1 MNKTPSC
8 NHYPTRVHP
17 PFLCLFFFF
26 RKESSR
32 MISLFV
38 FKQKVDTFCLVV
50 KKKKRVTFKWCFYLT
65 RKSSRNWLFHAPINI
80 LLHPL
85 WILRWPLNTWIMST
99 PQPLTTSFPAQNLPY
114 TRVPIAL
121 FMIERNSDAETWPQ
135 IQLCKKREQVPK
147 YSPPTAKY
155 NWWSY
160 LLLLGTFLLIQK
172 FTDAITQSKHA
183 SKKYTF
189 KLIATYSKINILPSS
204 WYSWHSP
211 YLSSHG
217 QQVQPTEPWGR
228 IAIPHLA
235 KAGNFTKYNVSSLA
249 CSNWFKGIWVEHKI
263 SHRPKEEFHW
273 LPMGLGL
280 KEHPNTPRMPFSVKD
295 LEILPEK
302 SFTLALH
309 HSLQIR
315 YTNLY
320 SQRARSLLWRGLS

>member
-1 MNKTPSC
+1 MQEKGTSPKIQSPSC
-8 NHYPTRVHP
+8 KVQLMKLLAAARNIPPDPEIHRCNHPEQTH
-17 PFLCLFFFF
+17 
-26 RKESSR
+26 
-32 MISLFV
+32 
-38 FKQKVDTFCLVV
+38 FK
-50 KKKKRVTFKWCFYLT
+50 
-65 RKSSRNWLFHAPINI
+65 
-80 LLHPL
+80 
-85 WILRWPLNTWIMST
+85 
-99 PQPLTTSFPAQNLPY
+99 
-114 TRVPIAL
+114 
-121 FMIERNSDAETWPQ
+121 
-135 IQLCKKREQVPK
+135 
-147 YSPPTAKY
+147 
-155 NWWSY
+155 
-160 LLLLGTFLLIQK
+160 
-172 FTDAITQSKHA
+172 
-183 SKKYTF
+183 KKYTF

-235 KAGNFTKYNVSSLA
+235 KAGNFTKYNVPSLA
-249 CSNWFKGIWVEHKI
+249 CSNWFKEIWVEHKV

-280 KEHPNTPRMPFSVKD
+280 KDHPNTPRMPFSVKD